1 MSRQSAEG
9 RNALWRPIVWLIAGG
24 RSSALWGVGWPEE
37 AKNTTRNSSRPLTL
51 PEEMW
56 RGQLLPRG
64 LPMRGRDL
72 LKPALAVRRVNYR
85 GDVRLPT
92 LAIEIVRSVKR
103 IA

>member
-1 MSRQSAEG
+1 
-9 RNALWRPIVWLIAGG
+9 
-24 RSSALWGVGWPEE
+24 
-37 AKNTTRNSSRPLTL
+37 
-51 PEEMW
+51 MW